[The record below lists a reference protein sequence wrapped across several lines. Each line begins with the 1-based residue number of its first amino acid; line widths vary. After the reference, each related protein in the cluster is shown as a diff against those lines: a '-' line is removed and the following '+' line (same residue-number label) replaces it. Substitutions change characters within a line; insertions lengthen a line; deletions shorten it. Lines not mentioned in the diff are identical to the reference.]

1 MDDREKIPEGAPD
14 YAQALAMAL
23 ERRRNE
29 LAGRERHWK
38 TEVVAALERL
48 QKTATECLA
57 GEYAAAAQLQ
67 IEMQRDLLDY
77 MPDPTSLPYEADG
90 PELNPRE
97 PERVRDDI
105 VATARFIEWLLF
117 RKCAVPAEEIA
128 GAFDWA
134 TLSQQTAAYGRLL
147 QLIENDAKSML
158 KVAPVPGADRSA
170 ADGTGSSTVSHLRLV

>member
-1 MDDREKIPEGAPD
+1 MDDREKIPGGAPD

-23 ERRRNE
+23 ERRRSE
-29 LAGRERHWK
+29 LADRERVWK
-38 TEVVAALERL
+38 TEVVGALERL

-57 GEYAAAAQLQ
+57 GEHAAAAQLH

-77 MPDPTSLPYEADG
+77 MPDPTALPLETNAPD
-90 PELNPRE
+90 LNPRE

-117 RKCAVPAEEIA
+117 RKCSVPAEEIA
-128 GAFDWA
+128 GIFDWA
-134 TLSQQTAAYGRLL
+134 ALSQQTAAYGRLL

-158 KVAPVPGADRSA
+158 TAAPA
-170 ADGTGSSTVSHLRLV
+170 ADSGTGTTDGKGSAPVSHLRLV